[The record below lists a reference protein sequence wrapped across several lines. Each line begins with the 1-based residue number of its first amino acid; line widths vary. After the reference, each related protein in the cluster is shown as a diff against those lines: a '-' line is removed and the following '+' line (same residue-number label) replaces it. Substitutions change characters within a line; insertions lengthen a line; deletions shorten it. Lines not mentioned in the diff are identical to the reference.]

1 MEKNLIDFSKN
12 QKVNKTMNEAYDMV
26 EAIPFSNNSDIYF
39 NEIYQA
45 FNNKMDTDTE
55 FLKDVECLYSYKL
68 FKRILDDTKKYNVS
82 SNIQLNQIEPNDILL
97 IKCPSIFAPY
107 HFIIVVVNQ
116 IGDKVTIYQ
125 SFGSSK
131 RLYKK
136 NLSFDTFIELMV
148 RLSTFK
154 DDINFIEDYQMM
166 TQEIEPAL
174 YNINIPEYVGILTE
188 HYEREQ
194 EKNRELL
201 EDDFEEIDDDVIAEA
216 EELGISPVLYEQL
229 EAQYN
234 ITMREIEITKYS
246 VKPNPIG
253 GRLKRKTRKLKGKKR
268 RQTKRR
274 KYLKTKIYK
283 K

>member
-174 YNINIPEYVGILTE
+174 YNINIPEYVGFLTE
-188 HYEREQ
+188 NYERLREL
-194 EKNRELL
+194 NRELL
-201 EDDFEEIDDDVIAEA
+201 DNDDEFDDDTIEEA
-216 EELGISPVLYEQL
+216 EELGISPVLYEHL
-229 EAQYN
+229 EADYN
-234 ITMREIEITKYS
+234 GPSSEIEITKYKL
-246 VKPNPIG
+246 KPNPVG
-253 GRLKRKTRKLKGKKR
+253 GKSKRKTRKLKGKKR